1 MVFERWQGQNR
12 GGAWE
17 AISKGCDAFYDQT
30 NIPVDKG
37 HRVKFKMKSG
47 ARKVLLNIVPWICLP
62 WQFIKKL
69 WLLMYSV

>member
-37 HRVKFKMKSG
+37 HREKF
-47 ARKVLLNIVPWICLP
+47 
-62 WQFIKKL
+62 
-69 WLLMYSV
+69 